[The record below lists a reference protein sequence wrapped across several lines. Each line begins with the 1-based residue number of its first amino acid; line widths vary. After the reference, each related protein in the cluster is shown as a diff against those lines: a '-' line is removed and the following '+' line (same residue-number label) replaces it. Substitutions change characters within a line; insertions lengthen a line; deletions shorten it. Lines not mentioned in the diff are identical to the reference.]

1 MFTTP
6 KSRWVLGLAACVLL
20 AGAAAAR
27 AEGPPALDEGLLK
40 NAPLILDYLHG
51 KNERKQAYHNAGVLK
66 FLVQRGDGSLVD
78 NAGPLN
84 RSLADRLEV
93 ALILANED
101 NKLGILSRAGDGVAA
116 AGMHAT
122 HRTPEGRARFFD
134 IPPEAFTRSWGKLT
148 EGPDCFLTGE
158 ARLSADLRTVSVK
171 VQAFGKGDPK
181 DLVTVCTFEAVTDER
196 TLGEAGLRYLSPRPR
211 GLPIPVIK
219 KLAEDKEK
227 NISSIVAASSTDKE
241 TGFKLV
247 QQLEA
252 EKQEDPIEL
261 VILYNGKPVPRDA
274 AGVPTPDEGT
284 KVQLR
289 LTNRTRDVT
298 YGVVLLVNGENTI
311 FREEQGPPLEM
322 YKWVVEPG
330 KSITID
336 GYQINNQKCD
346 AFQVL
351 PPRESEERAVHY
363 GKDAGLI
370 SLWVFRGVNRDE
382 TEFAKYEAPKVPD
395 DVRLVSKG
403 APKRAADGQPFNDLL
418 SLKNRLRNQLRS
430 DDADEAKGPRAKGL
444 IVSGGQAKSVVETT
458 PFKAYPV
465 PVKFDTI
472 RYYQP
477 TK

>member
-1 MFTTP
+1 MTTTP
-6 KSRWVLGLAACVLL
+6 KSRWVLGLTAWVFL
-20 AGAAAAR
+20 AGGAAAR
-27 AEGPPALDEGLLK
+27 AEGPPALDEALLK
-40 NAPLILDYLHG
+40 NAPLILEYLHG
-51 KNERKQAYHNAGVLK
+51 KNERKQAYRNVGVLK

-134 IPPEAFTRSWGKLT
+134 IPKELFTRSWGKLT

-158 ARLSADLRTVSVK
+158 ARLAADLRTIAVT
-171 VQAFGKGDPK
+171 VQAFGKDDPK
-181 DLVTVCTFEAVTDER
+181 DLVTVCTLEAATDER
-196 TLGEAGLRYLSPRPR
+196 TLAEAGLRYLSPRPK
-211 GLPIPVIK
+211 GWPIPVIT
-219 KLAEDKEK
+219 KLKEDKEK
-227 NISSIVAASSTDKE
+227 NTGSILPVSTTDKE

-252 EKQEDPIEL
+252 EKKEDPIEL

-274 AGVPTPDEGT
+274 VGVPTPDEGVR
-284 KVQLR
+284 VQLR
-289 LTNRTRDVT
+289 LTNRTKDET

-336 GYQINNQKCD
+336 GYQSNLEKCD

-363 GKDAGLI
+363 GRDAGLI
-370 SLWVFRGVNRDE
+370 SLWVFRGVGPGGTD
-382 TEFAKYEAPKVPD
+382 FAKYEAPKLPD
-395 DVRLVSKG
+395 DVRLVSRG
-403 APKRAADGQPFNDLL
+403 TPKRGAGEQPPNDLL
-418 SLKNRLRNQLRS
+418 TLKNRLRNQLRS
-430 DDADEAKGPRAKGL
+430 DDTNEAKGPRAKGL
-444 IVSGGQAKSVVETT
+444 IVSGGQADSPVQTT
-458 PFKAYPV
+458 PFKAYPL

-477 TK
+477 AR